1 MAKPSLGAPA
11 PAPFF
16 TPASDQTTVSHLKV
30 TVQFATPKP
39 DGRLQLTV
47 FSGNVCFG
55 VVIDDLPGRPE
66 YKLGDRLILEYPK
79 GQNPM
84 TAHYSAI
91 YHADQV
97 SQVTQPQLLNR
108 STTVSE
114 KTAIIIAD
122 QSLSLM
128 EHLGHRV
135 VTLGMVDKVHGRP
148 EGTTRRNFNTN
159 KDKLVEGEDYF
170 KVCADEFRTHNAGVI
185 SNKSHEDVTL
195 LTESGYLM
203 VVKSFTDDL
212 AWKVQRQLV
221 NCYFRKNEPV
231 QGSSETLPHSIL
243 DQVGTVIQQQLAAMF
258 QAELPRLVQGEL
270 AKQQMAVRCGV
281 TAGQVWQLYKLD
293 QLKNGPQKLSRLLT
307 AFGCEIDGGG
317 KSEQGGRTAKMF
329 DPDKSDKAM
338 KSGLLEHCQR
348 YIRERTGQRQLFAVQ
363 QDK

>member
-1 MAKPSLGAPA
+1 
-11 PAPFF
+11 
-16 TPASDQTTVSHLKV
+16 
-30 TVQFATPKP
+30 
-39 DGRLQLTV
+39 
-47 FSGNVCFG
+47 
-55 VVIDDLPGRPE
+55 
-66 YKLGDRLILEYPK
+66 
-79 GQNPM
+79 M
-84 TAHYSAI
+84 TANYSAI

-97 SQVTQPQLLNR
+97 PQVTQPPLLNR
-108 STTVSE
+108 STPVSE

-122 QSLSLM
+122 QSVSLM

-170 KVCADEFRTHNAGVI
+170 VRNSSEALELGVTAP
-185 SNKSHEDVTL
+185 NGLTL

-203 VVKSFTDDL
+203 VVKSFTDEL

-231 QGSSETLPHSIL
+231 KGSNETLPPSVL
-243 DQVGTVIQQQLAAMF
+243 DQVGAVIQQQLAAMF

-270 AKQQMAVRCGV
+270 AKQQMVVRCGV
-281 TAGQVWQLYKLD
+281 TAGQVWQLHKLE

-363 QDK
+363 QEK